1 MGTLRFFEE
10 VVSFK
15 IRRTFGFADYSSAIH
30 CIAYG
35 GDTTPTHPA
44 NRDCKSAAATA
55 RPDTANADA
64 AVRPPPEKQCFPLWQ
79 RNPTVRRPVFLRSR
93 HRTGVAHE
101 SPRHDKTIWSPT
113 FRMFGPSETSGNE
126 PNKKID
132 CRSERI
138 APAAPI
144 TLQNKIRLYAVRP
157 EATPCDAS

>member
-1 MGTLRFFEE
+1 MKKRRLHPERIAARLYTASLTAAIPRPHTPRTVIANPLQRLRGR
-10 VVSFK
+10 
-15 IRRTFGFADYSSAIH
+15 ILPTQ
-30 CIAYG
+30 
-35 GDTTPTHPA
+35 TPQ
-44 NRDCKSAAATA
+44 SGQ
-55 RPDTANADA
+55 
-64 AVRPPPEKQCFPLWQ
+64 PPEKQCFPLWQ